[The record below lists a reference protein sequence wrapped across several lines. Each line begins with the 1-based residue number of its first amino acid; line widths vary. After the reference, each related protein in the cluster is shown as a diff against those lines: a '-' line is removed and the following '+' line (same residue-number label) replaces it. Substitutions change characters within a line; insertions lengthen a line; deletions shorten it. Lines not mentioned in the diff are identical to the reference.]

1 MSKLAEGVERLLV
14 IGGDVLGAALIVNP
28 GLLGSNGRIIEPR
41 RNRVGRGNL
50 SGYVLQNKGVS
61 SLQHS
66 RMSPV
71 ESCRVLAQR
80 VAAAS
85 SFYADQFDFA
95 VFDEFVESSDGVGTP
110 ANTGDYRGRKLAFCL
125 EYLLAGF
132 LADDAVEVAHHG
144 GIGMRAQHAS
154 QQVMC

>member
-14 IGGDVLGAALIVNP
+14 IGGDVFGATLIVQP
-28 GLLGSNGRIIEPR
+28 GVLRSDGRIIEPR
-41 RNRVGRGNL
+41 RNRVSRGNL
-50 SGYVLQNKGVS
+50 SVYVLQNKGVS

-71 ESCRVLAQR
+71 ESRRVLAQR

-110 ANTGDYRGRKLAFCL
+110 ANTGDYRGRELAFCL
-125 EYLLAGF
+125 QDLSACLF
-132 LADDAVEVAHHG
+132 ADDPVEVAHHG
-144 GIGMRAQHAS
+144 GIGVRAQHTS

>member
-14 IGGDVLGAALIVNP
+14 IGGDVFGAALIVQP
-28 GLLGSNGRIIEPR
+28 GVLGSDGRIIESR

-71 ESCRVLAQR
+71 ESRRVLAQR
-80 VAAAS
+80 AAAPS
-85 SFYADQFDFA
+85 SFNANELHVA
-95 VFDEFVESSDGVGTP
+95 VLDEFVESSDGVGTP
-110 ANTGDYRGRKLAFCL
+110 ANTGDYRGRKLPFCL
-125 EYLLAGF
+125 QDLLARL

-144 GIGMRAQHAS
+144 GIGMRAQYAS

>member
-1 MSKLAEGVERLLV
+1 MGCR
-14 IGGDVLGAALIVNP
+14 D
-28 GLLGSNGRIIEPR
+28 
-41 RNRVGRGNL
+41 L
-50 SGYVLQNKGVS
+50 SRYVLQNKGVS

-71 ESCRVLAQR
+71 ESRRVLAQR

-95 VFDEFVESSDGVGTP
+95 VLDELVESADGVGTP
-110 ANTGDYRGRKLAFCL
+110 ANTGDYRGRKLPFCL
-125 EYLLAGF
+125 QDLSARLC
-132 LADDAVEVAHHG
+132 ADDPVEVAHHG
-144 GIGMRAQHAS
+144 GIGMRAQHAA